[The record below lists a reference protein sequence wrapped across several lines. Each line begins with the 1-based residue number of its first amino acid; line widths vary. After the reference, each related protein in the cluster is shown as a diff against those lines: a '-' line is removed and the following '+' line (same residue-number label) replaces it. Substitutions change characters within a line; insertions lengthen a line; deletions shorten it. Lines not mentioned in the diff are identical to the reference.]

1 MLVLAPT
8 VAELAPAAG
17 CVDIRL
23 NSVDCAAA
31 GLTQS
36 DETPINE
43 TRLNRKEGVRT
54 GGDRFTANTTA
65 TRRLAT
71 G

>member
-1 MLVLAPT
+1 MLAPT

-36 DETPINE
+36 DDTPINE
-43 TRLNRKEGVRT
+43 ARPNRKEEVGT
-54 GGDRFTANTTA
+54 QGDRFTANTTA
-65 TRRLAT
+65 TRTLAT

>member
-1 MLVLAPT
+1 MLAPT
-8 VAELAPAAG
+8 IAELAAG

-31 GLTQS
+31 GLTPS

-43 TRLNRKEGVRT
+43 TTPNRKEEVST
-54 GGDRFTANTTA
+54 EGDRFTANTTA
-65 TRRLAT
+65 TRRLAA